1 MDTISGSCEMN
12 SQGGSFV
19 MDFYHFMH
27 FTVCLG
33 FFPKSS

>member
-12 SQGGSFV
+12 DSQGGSFAT
-19 MDFYHFMH
+19 DIYHFTY
-27 FTVCLG
+27 FTVFF